1 MISLNSKTVL
11 SINKK
16 ISIITV
22 VKNDAV
28 ALERTLASILDLDEE
43 LYELII
49 IDGKSTDETVNVLRK
64 YSNLISKL
72 VSEADSGI
80 YNAMNKGIVFS
91 TCNYLMFLN
100 AGDTLY
106 SAENLKEAL
115 KNSNSTG
122 IFFYSVNIEVANNK
136 YFIKHPPKNIYRKDL
151 YFKMPVCHQSIIYSL
166 DAFIKCGSFDE
177 QFSIAADYEWI
188 LRYFFAGGKIYT
200 NNLVLSNYAIPGYSL
215 INKDKLLIEKLKI
228 VNKYFFSSI
237 LNYFVFNWLKR
248 VQ

>member
-1 MISLNSKTVL
+1 MISLKSKKVL

-28 ALERTLASILDLDEE
+28 SLEKTLASILDLDDE

-49 IDGKSTDETVNVLRK
+49 IDGKSTDETINVLRK
-64 YSNLISKL
+64 YKNLITKL
-72 VSEADSGI
+72 VSEPDSGI

-122 IFFYSVNIEVANNK
+122 IFFYSVNIEVTNNK
-136 YFIKHPPKNIYRKDL
+136 YFIKHPPKNINWQVL

-166 DAFIKCGSFDE
+166 DAFRKYGCFDE
-177 QFSIAADYEWI
+177 QFKIAADYEWI
-188 LRYFFAGGKIYT
+188 LRYFFAGEKIYT
-200 NNLVLSNYAIPGYSL
+200 KNLVLSNYAIPGYSL

-228 VNKYFFSSI
+228 VNKYFPLSI